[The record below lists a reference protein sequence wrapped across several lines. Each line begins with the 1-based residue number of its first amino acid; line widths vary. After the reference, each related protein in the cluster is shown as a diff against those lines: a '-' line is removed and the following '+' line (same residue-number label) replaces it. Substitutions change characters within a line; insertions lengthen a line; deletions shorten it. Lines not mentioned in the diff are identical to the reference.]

1 MLTDDHERGFGRV
14 DGTSA
19 AECENRI
26 GIHVHHKFHG
36 LGNKLD
42 RRIGFDIREH
52 GDLFAGGHVRF
63 HRTAVPEDT
72 INASV
77 KSTALSLAMVLR
89 TPKASFPKII
99 SVFNLNRFIDGK
111 ILS

>member
-36 LGNKLD
+36 FGNKLD

-63 HRTAVPEDT
+63 HRIGRSGGHHKRVGKENRAVAGNGFENAQGVVSEDN
-72 INASV
+72 I
-77 KSTALSLAMVLR
+77 
-89 TPKASFPKII
+89 
-99 SVFNLNRFIDGK
+99 RF
-111 ILS
+111 

>member
-1 MLTDDHERGFGRV
+1 MSVDLAASMALPPPSAKTVSAFTSITNFTAWEISSTGGSGLTSEKTVIFLQAV
-14 DGTSA
+14 MYAFTASA
-19 AECENRI
+19 
-26 GIHVHHKFHG
+26 VQ
-36 LGNKLD
+36 
-42 RRIGFDIREH
+42 
-52 GDLFAGGHVRF
+52 
-63 HRTAVPEDT
+63 EDT

-99 SVFNLNRFIDGK
+99 SVFNLNRFIAGK